1 LKVLIISY
9 EFAPLSAGAA
19 TYARELAVGL
29 SKNQAEVYILTAV
42 HGASSQVEKYDKELY
57 KKYGINI
64 YRIRGFGKLF
74 FLQLYFKIIKL
85 FGINFES
92 KFDYIILADARAVRF
107 SILFIPS
114 RYYNRCLNVFHG
126 GQIFHMYLNPNIL
139 LKISG
144 IHKKYVNYLKQSKIN
159 ITVSAHLKRT
169 FMHYIPEIE
178 SNIKTIYHGIDL
190 EIFYP
195 ISNEERSLIR
205 QRYNLNPGDFVIF
218 SGSRLI
224 PEKGQDYLLKAIA
237 PIVSENIK
245 IVIAGSGNYYHVL
258 LQLTESLGIKKN
270 VIFTGDL
277 IRQEMAKLIAASD
290 LAVMLSRIPYESFGL
305 VNIEANA
312 CAVPVLAA
320 KNAGIPEAVE
330 EGISGF
336 LVDPI
341 NIEEIRTTLKNILNI
356 NLLKEMGIK
365 AHQRVLEKF
374 TCDRM
379 AKDVISVLQEL
390 PTSKC

>member
-1 LKVLIISY
+1 
-9 EFAPLSAGAA
+9 
-19 TYARELAVGL
+19 
-29 SKNQAEVYILTAV
+29 
-42 HGASSQVEKYDKELY
+42 
-57 KKYGINI
+57 
-64 YRIRGFGKLF
+64 
-74 FLQLYFKIIKL
+74 
-85 FGINFES
+85 
-92 KFDYIILADARAVRF
+92 
-107 SILFIPS
+107 
-114 RYYNRCLNVFHG
+114 
-126 GQIFHMYLNPNIL
+126 
-139 LKISG
+139 
-144 IHKKYVNYLKQSKIN
+144 
-159 ITVSAHLKRT
+159 
-169 FMHYIPEIE
+169 
-178 SNIKTIYHGIDL
+178 
-190 EIFYP
+190 
-195 ISNEERSLIR
+195 
-205 QRYNLNPGDFVIF
+205 
-218 SGSRLI
+218 
-224 PEKGQDYLLKAIA
+224 
-237 PIVSENIK
+237 
-245 IVIAGSGNYYHVL
+245 VL